1 MKSMKS
7 RLLLLSLFSLGMLGC
22 QENAQKEAEST
33 TSTKELQTY
42 SQTTE
47 IPEFVLTP
55 DEVETRIGT
64 LKFFEGIPTKETAD
78 LRYDH
83 VDVIRGVDTFL
94 NGMPATSLEA
104 LRRGQAKL
112 GARNSNQVII
122 LDQLMDSK
130 PLFLTGNTST
140 VYALAFLDLKKDGPT
155 VIEIP
160 AGAGPGTT
168 NDAFFRFVID
178 HGPPDLTGVKA
189 ANTLFFRLITKGK
202 YLKVTSLQNHLPG

>member
-1 MKSMKS
+1 MKSMKL

-22 QENAQKEAEST
+22 QENAKKETEST
-33 TSTKELQTY
+33 PSTKDLQTY

-64 LKFFEGIPTKETAD
+64 LKFFDGIPTKETAD
-78 LRYDH
+78 LLYDNL
-83 VDVIRGVDTFL
+83 DFIRGVETFL

-140 VYALAFLDLKKDGPT
+140 VYAVAFLDCS
-155 VIEIP
+155 
-160 AGAGPGTT
+160 
-168 NDAFFRFVID
+168 FFLD
-178 HGPPDLTGVKA
+178 HGLH
-189 ANTLFFRLITKGK
+189 
-202 YLKVTSLQNHLPG
+202 SC

>member
-1 MKSMKS
+1 MKKNKMKIINS
-7 RLLLLSLFSLGMLGC
+7 KLILLGLFFIGIIGC
-22 QENAQKEAEST
+22 QENSKTNGEQSKPTVKKEAAF
-33 TSTKELQTY
+33 

-47 IPEFVLTP
+47 IPESITTP

-64 LKFFEGIPTKETAD
+64 LKFFDGIPTKETAA
-78 LRYDH
+78 LLYDH
-83 VDVIRGVDTFL
+83 LDFIRGVETFL
-94 NGMPATSLEA
+94 NGMPATSLEG

-155 VIEIP
+155 V
-160 AGAGPGTT
+160 
-168 NDAFFRFVID
+168 
-178 HGPPDLTGVKA
+178 
-189 ANTLFFRLITKGK
+189 
-202 YLKVTSLQNHLPG
+202 